1 MFHSNFINILKMLGK
16 ESTNY
21 SENSFSDFFF
31 FKKNVLFP
39 EMEDGVGELV
49 LKSVLFILNYMLMI

>member
-21 SENSFSDFFF
+21 SENSFSDFFL
-31 FKKNVLFP
+31 NVLFP